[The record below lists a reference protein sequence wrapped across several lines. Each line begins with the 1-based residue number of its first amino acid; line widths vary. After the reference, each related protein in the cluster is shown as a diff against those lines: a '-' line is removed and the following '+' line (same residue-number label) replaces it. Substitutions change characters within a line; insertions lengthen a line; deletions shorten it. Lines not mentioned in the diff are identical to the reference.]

1 MSGLQART
9 RGVDAIRNSFTTAER
24 ARFHNLLKLAAESP
38 YEGERTNALAAAGR
52 LAARHGMTLAEAA
65 AAGPGSAR
73 RAPDPTRP
81 ERPGAGSRSWE
92 DRPWEDR
99 GWTAADMAR
108 FVHLMDWQIYVAKQ
122 RRDAALREA
131 RLRGLDAEDPPPP
144 PRPRRVPRPNHAG
157 RNPWDHA
164 RVLLTETSLRL
175 HEIVEIT
182 GLDIYQIVG
191 FKLKLERGL

>member
-1 MSGLQART
+1 M
-9 RGVDAIRNSFTTAER
+9 
-24 ARFHNLLKLAAESP
+24 
-38 YEGERTNALAAAGR
+38 GEA
-52 LAARHGMTLAEAA
+52 
-65 AAGPGSAR
+65 
-73 RAPDPTRP
+73 
-81 ERPGAGSRSWE
+81 WE
-92 DRPWEDR
+92 DRIWKGR
-99 GWTAADMAR
+99 TWTAADMAH
-108 FVHLMDWQIYVAKQ
+108 FIQLMDWQIHVAKQ

-131 RLRGLDAEDPPPP
+131 RLRGLDAEEEASP
-144 PRPRRVPRPNHAG
+144 PRPKRVPRPNDAG

>member
-1 MSGLQART
+1 MSGLQARN
-9 RGVDAIRNSFTTAER
+9 RGENVIRNSFTTAER

-65 AAGPGSAR
+65 AAGPGSAQ

-144 PRPRRVPRPNHAG
+144 RPRRVPRPNHAG